1 MTDDHASLLSIEQYR
16 DTVVTLLQYILF
28 SLTLTK
34 SMKPVTACKLKRK
47 YLFVET
53 INDSCTYGF
62 TSIPFYVRQNV
73 NVLMQQRDIRC
84 PVINFDHRHVYII
97 CCGRYMV
104 ILRIYSPQKMQM
116 FFLDY
121 ILGSDKIKAMDILI
135 TKEIEALMRLRDWM
149 LNTYTEEDDELA
161 VIASIYN

>member
-1 MTDDHASLLSIEQYR
+1 
-16 DTVVTLLQYILF
+16 
-28 SLTLTK
+28 
-34 SMKPVTACKLKRK
+34 
-47 YLFVET
+47 
-53 INDSCTYGF
+53 
-62 TSIPFYVRQNV
+62 
-73 NVLMQQRDIRC
+73 
-84 PVINFDHRHVYII
+84 
-97 CCGRYMV
+97 MV